1 MSLLKNYKP
10 DASFDTLRKNYSHAK
25 KSFWNVMPLIKI
37 LISLNLLEH
46 EISKTNLDSYNVYR
60 FRLDQNPPSSFP
72 PLPNGKSFLNRI
84 LILILNVRVIS
95 DLFTKFVRIGWLIS
109 VYSILGCKICPHSIF
124 LEQLACCIHKISI
137 NINPLDFSKA
147 RFFHRSSVLVPT
159 CSQNQQWIL
168 AFRPF

>member
-1 MSLLKNYKP
+1 
-10 DASFDTLRKNYSHAK
+10 
-25 KSFWNVMPLIKI
+25 MPLIKI

-46 EISKTNLDSYNVYR
+46 EISKTNLDSYNFYR